1 MADDT
6 RAKIAQARQTWRGSE
21 KAHAQLCRVLGWDV
35 ADAIR
40 AWVEA
45 EKLAR
50 AAQARG
56 EQQREVRHE

>member
-1 MADDT
+1 MTDDT
-6 RAKIAQARQTWRGSE
+6 RAKIAQARQNWRSSE

-50 AAQARG
+50 AAQAR
-56 EQQREVRHE
+56 E

>member
-1 MADDT
+1 
-6 RAKIAQARQTWRGSE
+6 
-21 KAHAQLCRVLGWDV
+21 VLGWDV

-50 AAQARG
+50 AAQAR
-56 EQQREVRHE
+56 E